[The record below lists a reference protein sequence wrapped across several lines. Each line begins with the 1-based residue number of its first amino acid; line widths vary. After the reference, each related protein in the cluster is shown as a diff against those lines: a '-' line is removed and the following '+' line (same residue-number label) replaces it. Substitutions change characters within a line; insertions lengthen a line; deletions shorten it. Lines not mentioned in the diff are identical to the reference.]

1 VLLYS
6 ICYSFCS
13 AHKSGSVVSERS
25 ALHLFFFVHVP
36 DKIWVQEVGTRTSR
50 AFARSV
56 MRRARQ
62 QLMGD
67 EKKDDGAGD
76 PFKMLLEESLARQR
90 NEMMDN
96 FAQILRRLP
105 TGDTSSS
112 SGHATPFKVQVN
124 FDIPLFEGLI
134 DADVVDKWLNLLE
147 GYFSVHNFFDRE
159 KITFALLKVVPHV
172 KDWWDTYSE
181 QRAIEESAI
190 FVVAPTWDSF
200 RDSIKEQY
208 YPVGSYED
216 QYTRWTTLRQERDQ
230 TVPDFTNIFHTLRTK
245 LGIKDSE

>member
-1 VLLYS
+1 
-6 ICYSFCS
+6 
-13 AHKSGSVVSERS
+13 
-25 ALHLFFFVHVP
+25 
-36 DKIWVQEVGTRTSR
+36 
-50 AFARSV
+50 
-56 MRRARQ
+56 
-62 QLMGD
+62 
-67 EKKDDGAGD
+67 
-76 PFKMLLEESLARQR
+76 
-90 NEMMDN
+90 MMDN
-96 FAQILRRLP
+96 FAQILQQLP

-124 FDIPLFEGLI
+124 FYIPLFEGLI
-134 DADVVDKWLNLLE
+134 DVDVVDKWLNLLE

-190 FVVAPTWDSF
+190 FVVSPTWDSF
-200 RDSIKEQY
+200 RDAIKEQY
-208 YPVGSYED
+208 YLVGSYED

-230 TVPDFTNIFHTLRTK
+230 TIPYFTNIFHTLRTK